1 VAIILS
7 ERRQAALF
15 TAVLVVAIAGLYA
28 GTQLLQPAPVGAY
41 FVHRAQLDIEGVSW
55 SIHYTPAVT
64 ANNTAFGIL
73 VEASVHF
80 GFSLGYVP
88 YEIPKGFF
96 VTMINGSTNGD
107 GGRYWQYWVNGAYAN
122 LAADHLALHDHDAVL
137 WKFTASQEG
146 G

>member
-1 VAIILS
+1 MAIILS

-96 VTMINGSTNGD
+96 VTMINGSVNGE
-107 GGRYWQYWVNGAYAN
+107 GGRYWQYWVNGSYVN
-122 LAADHLALHDHDAVL
+122 LAADHMALHDGDVVL